1 MTVTVTTTS
10 SATLTKDDFMEALRN
25 HLRDK
30 NIPLPNNFN
39 VELLLGTNE
48 LRDANGSA
56 NAAKVN
62 WTVT

>member
-1 MTVTVTTTS
+1 MTTVVTTS
-10 SATLTKDDFMEALRN
+10 SATLTKDEFMEAFRSY
-25 HLRDK
+25 LRDK

-39 VELLLGTNE
+39 VELLLGTND